1 MTACAGIFPA
11 LPDGNS
17 LSLSLFLF
25 LFLFLFL
32 SFSSLSLL
40 EMIRLLGDD
49 IERKSRVENRLADLV
64 FRLYMT
70 KNIYFTLVVLCELRC
85 KRLFAVVSV
94 KTQVTVALILCT
106 VPSHGIASAC
116 ARELLLTYF
125 RAWAR
130 AKLSGAES

>member
-1 MTACAGIFPA
+1 
-11 LPDGNS
+11 
-17 LSLSLFLF
+17 
-25 LFLFLFL
+25 
-32 SFSSLSLL
+32 
-40 EMIRLLGDD
+40 MISNESHKLR
-49 IERKSRVENRLADLV
+49 IDLQTWLTCV

-116 ARELLLTYF
+116 ARELLLAYF